1 MIDALEAFLA
11 ETTRVFRERLRLRW
25 LDHTSSE
32 TEANWYFG
40 VVRAHSTSY
49 KSVPVAE
56 VAILRDFE
64 RCLAYRPFSSVLDSE
79 QLVKGRS

>member
-1 MIDALEAFLA
+1 
-11 ETTRVFRERLRLRW
+11 
-25 LDHTSSE
+25 
-32 TEANWYFG
+32 
-40 VVRAHSTSY
+40 
-49 KSVPVAE
+49 VPVAE